1 MRYFWI
7 ILLFCINVQAEMMS
21 IRGEIWVNE
30 KNLRDTINNYIVG
43 KSTNY
48 WISNSTYSIKYVVA
62 TGTNPSHY
70 DVDLD
75 IRIIPKW
82 ESDRIETFLTNLTT
96 NNKIIYLNLLV
107 HYCQNDI
114 GETCREKTWI
124 KK

>member
-75 IRIIPKW
+75 IRIISGW

>member
-82 ESDRIETFLTNLTT
+82 ESGKIETFLTNLTT

>member
-1 MRYFWI
+1 MRYLL
-7 ILLFCINVQAEMMS
+7 ILLILIFNIVNVQSKMLG
-21 IRGEIWVNE
+21 IRGNIQVNE

-96 NNKIIYLNLLV
+96 NNKII
-107 HYCQNDI
+107 
-114 GETCREKTWI
+114 
-124 KK
+124 

>member
-75 IRIIPKW
+75 IRIIPKR